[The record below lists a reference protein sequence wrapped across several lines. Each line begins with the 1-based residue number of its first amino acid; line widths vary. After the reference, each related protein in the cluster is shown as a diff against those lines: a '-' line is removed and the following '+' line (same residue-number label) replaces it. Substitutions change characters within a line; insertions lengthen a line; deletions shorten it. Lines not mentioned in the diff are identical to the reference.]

1 MNSNHP
7 YESWLEKR
15 RKTEVSP
22 DFSREVMLRI
32 SDYEHQRAEK
42 RMRTQDLLRGFFEW
56 ISLHPFVQTALIV
69 VGLFLGVA
77 RWVLSSQMI
86 LSF

>member
-1 MNSNHP
+1 
-7 YESWLEKR
+7 
-15 RKTEVSP
+15 
-22 DFSREVMLRI
+22 
-32 SDYEHQRAEK
+32 
-42 RMRTQDLLRGFFEW
+42 MRTQDLLRGFFEW